1 MKAEETKYGVN
12 SKGKVSLCETCA
24 YTGGYCQKNCIR
36 FYKCK
41 DYVREENPTE
51 EHNYLLL

>member
-1 MKAEETKYGVN
+1 MKTEESKYGVN

-24 YTGGYCQKNCIR
+24 YTGGYCQKNRIR

-41 DYVREENPTE
+41 DYVREKNTTE
-51 EHNYLLL
+51 EHNYLPL